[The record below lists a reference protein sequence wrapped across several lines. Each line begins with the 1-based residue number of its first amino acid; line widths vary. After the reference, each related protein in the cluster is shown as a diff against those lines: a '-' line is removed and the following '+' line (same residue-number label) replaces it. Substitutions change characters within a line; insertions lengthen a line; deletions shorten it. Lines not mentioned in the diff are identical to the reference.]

1 MLRGTGDWMGFKRS
15 AHLLELYVV
24 SRLIWLMVV

>member
-1 MLRGTGDWMGFKRS
+1 MLRGTGDWTGSSRS
-15 AHLLELYVV
+15 AHLLVLYVV